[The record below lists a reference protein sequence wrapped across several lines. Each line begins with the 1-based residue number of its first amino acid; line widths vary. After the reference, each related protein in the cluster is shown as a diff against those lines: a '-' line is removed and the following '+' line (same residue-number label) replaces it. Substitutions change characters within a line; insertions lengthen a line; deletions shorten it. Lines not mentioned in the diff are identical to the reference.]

1 MKIMKKI
8 ATLLLVL
15 SLSTSA
21 GAEIYHLNLDQSLA
35 IAREKSVSMLN
46 LQQDMLIM
54 EYNMKATLA
63 GLKTHVD
70 LNFNLPQYTET
81 IRSFEDTAGI
91 SYYPVRQLGYNANL
105 SINQPLI
112 TDGRIYL
119 RGGLSNTDDIYN
131 SKRLMNM
138 NTRIGFEQPL
148 DAFYAYNNIR
158 SSMRQAKLNYE
169 QSQKQLKREDLDLVY
184 NVMSSFYNLLQVQKR
199 RELSQSNLQRQE
211 EAYLLAK
218 NKFAA
223 GLIKEVDVLQMEVD
237 LAEAQ
242 NSFEMSL
249 INQQSLENSFKELI
263 GLNISDSVVLSM
275 DMLDY
280 KAVMVDEQKAVELAM
295 KNRLEIREQE
305 IQLELREMNIKRQK
319 AQGLPSASLTAYFEK
334 SGVSELSNEGQL
346 QSSFNNV
353 TQDYMLRP
361 QNYGVGLTVSV
372 PILDFGE
379 NKARVRAA
387 EANLQKARNQ
397 QDQVRRNIER
407 EVLNLVAEVN
417 TGLKRLQLLEKN
429 IEVAEKSFEITRA
442 RYADGDIDSQS
453 LALERDRLNNA
464 YTTHLSAY
472 INYQL
477 KLADLMRNTFY
488 DFVNEVEIK

>member
-1 MKIMKKI
+1 
-8 ATLLLVL
+8 
-15 SLSTSA
+15 
-21 GAEIYHLNLDQSLA
+21 
-35 IAREKSVSMLN
+35 
-46 LQQDMLIM
+46 
-54 EYNMKATLA
+54 
-63 GLKTHVD
+63 
-70 LNFNLPQYTET
+70 
-81 IRSFEDTAGI
+81 
-91 SYYPVRQLGYNANL
+91 RQ
-105 SINQPLI
+105 
-112 TDGRIYL
+112 
-119 RGGLSNTDDIYN
+119 
-131 SKRLMNM
+131 
-138 NTRIGFEQPL
+138 
-148 DAFYAYNNIR
+148 
-158 SSMRQAKLNYE
+158 
-169 QSQKQLKREDLDLVY
+169 DLDLVY
-184 NVMSSFYNLLQVQKR
+184 SVMSSFYNLLQVQKR
-199 RELSQSNLQRQE
+199 RELSETNLQRQE

-280 KAVMVDEQKAVELAM
+280 KPVIVDPDKAIELAM

-305 IQLELREMNIKRQK
+305 IQLELRQMSIKRQR

-334 SGVSELSNEGQL
+334 SGVSELGNDGEITT
-346 QSSFNNV
+346 SFQNV
-353 TQDYMLRP
+353 TKDYLVRP

-397 QDQVRRNIER
+397 QEQVRRNIES
-407 EVLNLVAEVN
+407 EVLNLVSEVN
-417 TGLKRLQLLEKN
+417 TSLKRLQLLEKN

-442 RYADGDIDSQS
+442 RYADGDIDSQA

-472 INYQL
+472 ITYQL

-488 DFVNEVEIK
+488 DFVNDVEIE